1 MSLLTKW
8 AFKNKAAI
16 TVVVILSIVM
26 GIVSYFTLPM
36 EFLPEADNPQVT
48 VVTLGQGYDSK
59 TMVDEVTTPIEN
71 AVASVKGKTNVYS
84 TTGDGYS
91 QINISFDSK
100 TDMKEAKNEV
110 EDDLSK
116 IPFPDGVQKPN
127 VVQLN
132 TNQIPISEVSLTFSQ
147 GLTRANM
154 EKAEKVIVPKFK
166 ALDGIG
172 TATLYGKTDPRI
184 VVQLDNVKM
193 AAAHIPLQSVMGI
206 LQGQNL
212 AVSVGEKPIDG
223 KMANLKVIGNINSL
237 DALKNLT
244 ISLPVPNAPKIK
256 LGDIATVKQESN
268 QESITRINGKEALI
282 IAITKADNASAVT
295 VGKEVQKEAEK
306 ISKEV
311 SGAKAEVVF
320 ATSDMVQHSV
330 NSMMREVLMG
340 ALFATIVI
348 VLFLRNVRST
358 VITIISIPLSLG
370 ITLFLLWKSGITL
383 NILTLGGVAVAVG
396 RLVDDSIVVI
406 ENIFRKTQEKEFNKA
421 TVLEAVKEVATA
433 ITSSTLTTVAVF
445 LPMGLIQ
452 GSLRSFIYPF
462 ALTIS
467 YSLLASLI
475 VALTVV
481 PLMSYGMLKKAKL
494 PAHKEP
500 ARYMKVLRWSLNHK
514 FVPIL
519 LAIFF
524 FAGSIG
530 LYFAMPKGAIDA
542 KNAQNLDINLTFPS
556 KTPIDT
562 VSKRAIDF
570 ENKLQNIEG
579 YKYIITQAGTNADEA
594 AWGQVSNPTEATYTV
609 IMKDGADAD
618 KFIKDVKKLKHDFS
632 EADLSVS
639 AGSMMGSS
647 SGSEITLDLVG
658 KNPQDLMPASNKV
671 MDSIKGIKGVNKVTS
686 NQEETKPVYT
696 IKVNS
701 NVANTQQI
709 ATQLHV
715 LMNPTPIGTVNLNDK
730 DTMVYLDAGFNPT
743 SQADVQNSKIMTE
756 TGIVSLSDIASI
768 DKGEQSST
776 ILHKD
781 GDQYLRVS
789 ARVDSDKLSVIS
801 NKITKN
807 TKDLHLPKG
816 VKLVTGGA
824 TTQQSSDF
832 ADLGLTMLASI
843 GLVYLIMVITF
854 KNLRTPIAI
863 LMTLPLASIGAI
875 LGLLLTRV
883 PIDPTSL
890 FGALMLIGIVVTNAI
905 VLIDRVKQNEEH
917 MIIRE
922 AIIEGAATRI
932 RPILMTAVA
941 TICAMIPILFGDPE
955 TGSLVSKGLAV
966 VVIGGLTVATVLTL
980 VIVPVFYELL
990 YFKKSKKQRLSG
1002 KKISSNEAP
1011 ESFGG

>member
-8 AFKNKAAI
+8 AFKNKAALI
-16 TVVVILSIVM
+16 VVVILSLVM
-26 GIVSYFTLPM
+26 GVVSYFTLPM

-71 AVASVKGKTNVYS
+71 AVAAVKGKTNVYS

-100 TDMKEAKNEV
+100 TDMKEAKAEV
-110 EDDLSK
+110 EENINQISM
-116 IPFPDGVQKPN
+116 PEGVQKPK

-132 TNQIPISEVSLTFSQ
+132 TNQIPIAQVSLTFSN
-147 GLTRANM
+147 GLTKENM
-154 EKAEKVIVPKFK
+154 EKAAKQIEPKFK
-166 ALDGIG
+166 SLDGIG
-172 TATLYGKTDPRI
+172 SVTLYGKTDPR
-184 VVQLDNVKM
+184 VVIQLDNAKM
-193 AAAHIPLQSVMGI
+193 AAAHIPLQSVMGV

-212 AVSVGEKPIDG
+212 AVSIGEKPIDG
-223 KMANLKVIGNINSL
+223 KMSNLKVIGNINSIE
-237 DALKNLT
+237 AINNLT
-244 ISLPVPNAPKIK
+244 IPLPISNAPKVK

-268 QESITRINGKEALI
+268 QESITRINGKEALVLV
-282 IAITKADNASAVT
+282 ITKADNASAVT
-295 VGKEVQKEAEK
+295 VGKKITEEAQK

-311 SGAKAEVVF
+311 SGAKADVVF

-330 NSMMREVLMG
+330 NSMMKEVLMG

-348 VLFLRNVRST
+348 VLFLRNIRST
-358 VITIISIPLSLG
+358 FITIISIPLSLG

-462 ALTIS
+462 ALTIT
-467 YSLLASLI
+467 YSLLASLV

-481 PLMSYGMLKKAKL
+481 PLMSLGMLKKAKL
-494 PAHKEP
+494 PAHKQP
-500 ARYMKVLRWSLNHK
+500 VRYMKVLRWSLNHK
-514 FVPIL
+514 FIPIL
-519 LAIFF
+519 LAVIFF
-524 FAGSIG
+524 VGSIG

-542 KNAQNLDINLTFPS
+542 KNAENVVIQLTFPS
-556 KTPIDT
+556 QTPIDT
-562 VSKRAIDF
+562 VKNRAIEF
-570 ENKLQNIEG
+570 EKKVQDLDG
-579 YKYIITQAGTNADEA
+579 YKYLITQAGTNSDAA

-618 KFIKDVKKLKHDFS
+618 KFMKGVKKLKNEFS

-639 AGSMMGSS
+639 AGSMMGSFS
-647 SGSEITLDLVG
+647 SSEITLDLVG
-658 KNPQDLMPASNKV
+658 KKTPDLIDASNKV

-696 IKVNS
+696 IKVDS
-701 NVANTQQI
+701 NVTNTQQI
-709 ATQLHV
+709 ATQLHA
-715 LMNPTPIGTVNLNDK
+715 LMNQTPIGTVKINEK
-730 DTMVYLDAGFNPT
+730 DTVVYLNAGFNPT
-743 SQADVQNSKIMTE
+743 SKADLENSKIMTE
-756 TGIVSLSDIASI
+756 TGVVSLSTIASI
-768 DKGEQSST
+768 DKSEQSST

-789 ARVDSDKLSVIS
+789 ALVDSDKLSVVSDKI
-801 NKITKN
+801 NKA
-807 TKDLHLPKG
+807 TKDLKLPKG
-816 VKLVTGGA
+816 VKLATGGA
-824 TTQQSSDF
+824 TDQQSSDF

-875 LGLLLTRV
+875 LGLLITGV
-883 PIDPTSL
+883 SIDPTAL

-941 TICAMIPILFGDPE
+941 TICAMVPILFGDPE

-966 VVIGGLTVATVLTL
+966 VVIGGLTVATILTL

-990 YFKKSKKQRLSG
+990 YFRKSKKQRLSSD
-1002 KKISSNEAP
+1002 K
-1011 ESFGG
+1011 